1 MPTKII
7 MLFTLTFVLLTG
19 CKQPNDKHV
28 NNKQQLNN
36 TPKELEQ
43 HSATFDKGVVKVT
56 DNVYVAIGYGLAN
69 SIMIEGKTGLIIV
82 DTMES
87 KQEAK
92 IVLDEFRKISNKPVK
107 AIIYTH
113 NHADHVFGA
122 ATFAEAGDNVEI
134 YGHESTQHY
143 INRVVNTLRPTIA
156 TRSMRMFG
164 SHLDQHELV
173 NAGIGPFLGVDKDSI
188 LHSMTPTKTFKNQL
202 SVTIDG
208 IDIQL
213 VHAPGETE
221 DQLFVWL
228 PKQKVLMPG
237 DNLYKSFPNL
247 YTIRGT
253 YYRDVTKWISSL
265 DKMRRFEPE
274 YVIPSHTRPIIGKVK
289 ISEILTVY
297 RDAIQFVHDQTIRY
311 MNQGLTIENVV
322 KAVQLPQHLASH
334 LYLQEF
340 YGTVEWS
347 VKSIFTGYMG
357 WFDGN
362 STTLQPLP
370 ELTRNKKMA
379 KLAGG
384 VDKLFQQLEQ
394 AMTEKEY
401 QWGLMVADMLVG
413 TDLEDNAK
421 LIKAKIL
428 RKMAELESNPNAR
441 HYYFT
446 QAKELENKDFKP
458 AIFVKPQPEF
468 LEQLPVASLFAAM
481 PASLIAEDT
490 LDVVLT
496 VEFWI
501 TDIEQTFTIQIRNGI
516 AEVQNYSL
524 GTPDVK
530 IETSSQVWK
539 EIASKIRNPVSAII
553 SGDLSVST
561 GKLKLIEFLGY
572 FDLPD
577 LE

>member
-1 MPTKII
+1 
-7 MLFTLTFVLLTG
+7 
-19 CKQPNDKHV
+19 
-28 NNKQQLNN
+28 
-36 TPKELEQ
+36 
-43 HSATFDKGVVKVT
+43 
-56 DNVYVAIGYGLAN
+56 
-69 SIMIEGKTGLIIV
+69 
-82 DTMES
+82 
-87 KQEAK
+87 
-92 IVLDEFRKISNKPVK
+92 
-107 AIIYTH
+107 
-113 NHADHVFGA
+113 
-122 ATFAEAGDNVEI
+122 
-134 YGHESTQHY
+134 
-143 INRVVNTLRPTIA
+143 
-156 TRSMRMFG
+156 
-164 SHLDQHELV
+164 
-173 NAGIGPFLGVDKDSI
+173 
-188 LHSMTPTKTFKNQL
+188 
-202 SVTIDG
+202 
-208 IDIQL
+208 
-213 VHAPGETE
+213 
-221 DQLFVWL
+221 
-228 PKQKVLMPG
+228 
-237 DNLYKSFPNL
+237 
-247 YTIRGT
+247 
-253 YYRDVTKWISSL
+253 
-265 DKMRRFEPE
+265 
-274 YVIPSHTRPIIGKVK
+274 
-289 ISEILTVY
+289 
-297 RDAIQFVHDQTIRY
+297 
-311 MNQGLTIENVV
+311 
-322 KAVQLPQHLASH
+322 
-334 LYLQEF
+334 
-340 YGTVEWS
+340 
-347 VKSIFTGYMG
+347 MG